1 MTWALLVLL
10 VLAPVPTAAGDDEK
24 KSKESAKTGKTEKAA
39 PEIIALRGARV
50 MTAAGRTL
58 RRGTVLIQNGKIEAV
73 GDDVPVPEKAE
84 VVDCT
89 GKVITPGFIPA
100 TAWSIG
106 IASPGRGFSEE
117 EVDIA
122 GQDSGRGHG
131 ALGHVHGPG
140 CVCSYLDWVFKA
152 RKSDLSKM
160 ERLEL
165 LIPDRRL
172 LAQATA
178 IRLMTRACP
187 WTARVS
193 EQDIFDPPGTADTI
207 KGSLDPYG
215 RSLVWCNAAGI
226 TAAWMPGTR
235 SLPAI
240 ALIMGMASPPT
251 AGTEGVVLKLAR
263 RRMEDMYVSKG
274 RFHVMDFRN
283 VVGSKRYTLL
293 KNLEDTQDYRRAMA
307 EYEKA
312 RAEYTNARTRYKA
325 DKKAKKKVGEEPK
338 PPKKVKKPSAAGT
351 WLPLFE
357 KKRVLRVFAET
368 VSQIR
373 LALHVAEK
381 YGLDLVI
388 DDATEGW
395 AIAAEIAGAGAA
407 VVINPRR
414 VVERTR
420 YPLRSSAPI
429 FRHGW
434 NIENAALLSRAGVKV
449 AVVPPAPTLVTMGI
463 AGRDLLTFTLDAA
476 FAIRGG
482 MDANEALKALTIHP
496 ASLLGI
502 DDRTGSL
509 EKGKDADLV
518 VLDGNP
524 FDHKTL
530 VERTYVNGRLVYEK
544 DKEPLFDHLK
554 RGRII
559 KPVWNWK
566 KAGE

>member
-1 MTWALLVLL
+1 ML
-10 VLAPVPTAAGDDEK
+10 
-24 KSKESAKTGKTEKAA
+24 
-39 PEIIALRGARV
+39 
-50 MTAAGRTL
+50 TAAGRTL
-58 RRGTVLIQNGKIEAV
+58 RRGTVLIQDGKIEAV

-100 TAWSIG
+100 TAWNIG
-106 IASPGRGFSEE
+106 VASSGRGFSEE

-122 GQDSGRGHG
+122 GLDSKRGHG
-131 ALGHVHGPG
+131 AFGHAHGPG
-140 CVCSYLDWVFKA
+140 CVCSNLDWVLKA
-152 RKSDLSKM
+152 RESDLSRM
-160 ERLEL
+160 ERLGFQ
-165 LIPDRRL
+165 IPDRRI

-178 IRLMTRACP
+178 VRLVTQACP
-187 WTARVS
+187 WTDIIT
-193 EQDIFDPPGTADTI
+193 EQDILDPSGSADTI

-215 RSLVWCNAAGI
+215 RSLLWCNAAGI
-226 TAAWMPGTR
+226 TAAWIPSTR
-235 SLPAI
+235 SLPGI
-240 ALIMGMASPPT
+240 AMIMGMAFPPT
-251 AGTEGVVLKLAR
+251 VGTGGVVVKLAR
-263 RRMEDMYVSKG
+263 NRLVDMYVSKG

-283 VVGSKRYTLL
+283 VVGSKRYSLL
-293 KNLEDTQDYRRAMA
+293 KGLEDTQHYLRDVAA
-307 EYEKA
+307 YEKA
-312 RAEYTNARTRYKA
+312 KAEYTKARAKYKA
-325 DKKAKKKVGEEPK
+325 DKKAKKKVGNEPK
-338 PPKKVKKPSAAGT
+338 PPKKVKKPSAATT

-357 KKRVLRVFAET
+357 KKRLLRVFAET

-373 LALHVAEK
+373 LALYIAEK
-381 YGLDLVI
+381 YSLDLVL

-395 AIAAEIAGAGAA
+395 AIAGEIARAGAS

-414 VVERTR
+414 IVERTR
-420 YPLRSSAPI
+420 YPLRSTAPV

-434 NIENAALLSRAGVKV
+434 SIENAALLSRAGVKV
-449 AVVPPAPTLVTMGI
+449 AVVPPAPALVTMGVG
-463 AGRDLLTFTLDAA
+463 GRDLLTFPLDAA

-482 MDANEALKALTIHP
+482 MDADEALKALTIHP
-496 ASLLGI
+496 AFLLGI

-518 VLDGNP
+518 VLDGSP

-530 VERTYVNGRLVYEK
+530 VERTYVSGRLVYEK

-554 RGRII
+554 RGRIT